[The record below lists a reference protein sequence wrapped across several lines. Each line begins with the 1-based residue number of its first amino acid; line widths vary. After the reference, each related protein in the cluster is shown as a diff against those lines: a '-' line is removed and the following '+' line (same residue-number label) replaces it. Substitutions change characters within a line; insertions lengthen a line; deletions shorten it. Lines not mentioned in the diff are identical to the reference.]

1 MGGLFGVVSNENCI
15 NDLFYGIDYHS
26 HLGTTI
32 GGTVVLSN
40 KISEPIFHDISNSQ
54 FKTEFR
60 EDFERING
68 NLGIGVISSKKVD
81 RQPIVIRSK
90 IGTFAIC
97 TDGIIK
103 NIETLVSELVE
114 EGVTFKELTNGFN
127 QTELVGELICK
138 GSDITDGIVKMY
150 KKIHG
155 SISLLLLSE
164 EERCIY
170 ASSGAFPLVTGK
182 KETLKGQ
189 EWSIASE
196 TTAFPNLKYEVHS
209 YLKYNDIISISKK
222 GLQIRMKSQEKIIF
236 CPFLHVYFDF
246 PASSHYG
253 INGEIVRERCGG
265 FLAENDDITSDLVMG
280 VADSGIP
287 HAHGYVKKKIEL
299 ASKKSEEAFIQFKD
313 GAIDSVELEKI
324 IKENLELI
332 PPLRRP
338 VIKYTAAWG
347 RSYIPPK
354 QTRRDLVAY
363 YKQVS
368 NPHIIPNKSLVL
380 VDDSIRRG
388 TQLQRFLKEK
398 IWPYN
403 PKEVHARIA
412 SPPQLFSCYFN
423 ETSEDSTLIAR
434 KAIKKNEGKEPSDL
448 VEYLNMN
455 SLKYEKMVSIIN
467 ATIGATS
474 LKYISLPDMKK
485 AIIET
490 SENNLLKEE
499 NLCTYCWTGTIP
511 ISK

>member
-1 MGGLFGVVSNENCI
+1 MGGLFGVVSRENCV
-15 NDLFYGIDYHS
+15 NDLFYGVDYHS

-32 GGTVVLSN
+32 GGMAFLSN
-40 KISEPIFHDISNSQ
+40 KISEPIYHDISNSQ

-68 NLGIGVISSKKVD
+68 NLGIGIISSKKVD
-81 RQPIVIRSK
+81 RQPIVFRSK
-90 IGTFAIC
+90 IGTFALC
-97 TDGIIK
+97 TDGVIK
-103 NIETLVSELVE
+103 NVEDLVSELIE
-114 EGVTFKELTNGFN
+114 EGTTFKELTNGFN

-138 GSDITDGIVKMY
+138 GGDITDGIVKMY

-155 SISLLLLSE
+155 SVSLLLLSE

-170 ASSGAFPLVTGK
+170 ASSGVFPLVVGK
-182 KETLKGQ
+182 KDTLKGE
-189 EWSIASE
+189 EWAITSE
-196 TTAFPNLKYEVHS
+196 TSAFPNLNYEVYS
-209 YLKYNDIISISKK
+209 YLKYNDVISLSKL
-222 GLQIRMKSQEKIIF
+222 GLQRRMESQEKIVF

-265 FLAENDDITSDLVMG
+265 FLAENDDVKSDLVMG

-299 ASKKSEEAFIQFKD
+299 ASKKSKEAFSQFKG
-313 GAIDSVELEKI
+313 GAINSLELENI
-324 IKENLELI
+324 ITESLELI

-338 VIKYTAAWG
+338 VIKYTPAWG

-354 QTRRDLVAY
+354 QSKRNLIAY

-368 NPHIIPNKSLVL
+368 NPQIIPNKSLVL

-398 IWPYN
+398 VWPYN
-403 PKEVHARIA
+403 PREVHARIA
-412 SPPQLFSCYFN
+412 SPPQLFSCYFD
-423 ETSEDSTLIAR
+423 EPSEDSTLIAR
-434 KAIKKNEGKEPSDL
+434 KAIFKNEGKEHHDL
-448 VEYLNMN
+448 KDYLDVN
-455 SLKYEKMVSIIN
+455 SPKYEKMVSFIN
-467 ATIGATS
+467 ETIGATS
-474 LKYISLPDMKK
+474 LKYISILDMKK
-485 AIIET
+485 AITET
-490 SENNLLKEE
+490 SENSLLVEE
-499 NLCTYCWTGTIP
+499 NLCTYCWTGKIP